1 MEVNNKEFWIK
12 VREEA
17 GNRLDFL
24 CVLSPTFENAW
35 HFDKDSIKEL
45 GAEFLENT
53 NQNAAFFVGKGTYI
67 IFNTTTGDVIGET
80 WSKEDF
86 FQLRIDFVEYCI
98 NKFSK

>member
-35 HFDKDSIKEL
+35 HFDKD
-45 GAEFLENT
+45 G
-53 NQNAAFFVGKGTYI
+53 
-67 IFNTTTGDVIGET
+67 
-80 WSKEDF
+80 
-86 FQLRIDFVEYCI
+86 
-98 NKFSK
+98 